1 MSKTIEDYQKEI
13 KSLNDLLES
22 AKMAN
27 DKFTIE
33 NARLSNANNILE
45 AEKNQW
51 TQAKTMQEQIIAQ
64 SINQSN
70 SQLNI
75 YLEQI
80 QDLKTQIRGY
90 KEQIN
95 K

>member
-33 NARLSNANNILE
+33 NARLSKANNILE